1 MHVGS
6 YLAGSG
12 AAQDSHMTIGAVGT
26 PTGAPT
32 PGPVSSD
39 AVSVVSSSV
48 HGDMAAKTL
57 IKEFGM
63 AAATSSNP
71 AAYQDPNT
79 SNVDEDDEEL

>member
-1 MHVGS
+1 
-6 YLAGSG
+6 
-12 AAQDSHMTIGAVGT
+12 
-26 PTGAPT
+26 
-32 PGPVSSD
+32 
-39 AVSVVSSSV
+39 
-48 HGDMAAKTL
+48 MAAKTL